1 MKAII
6 FFIMV
11 FAVSFFSVCNN
22 NMPEPD
28 ASWKAYC
35 ATYNVNANAPTEEQ
49 ENFFLDCWCG
59 SVEEDEALSVN
70 K

>member
-1 MKAII
+1 
-6 FFIMV
+6 
-11 FAVSFFSVCNN
+11 
-22 NMPEPD
+22 MPEPD

-49 ENFFLDCWCG
+49 ENFFLDCWRG
-59 SVEEDEALSVN
+59 SVEEEEALSVN